1 MIASP
6 LLARLATRIGAVGLL
21 AVTIVA
27 CQTTQN
33 AGSPGATAPLVRQ
46 SVETAPT
53 DLQLL
58 CASEAANR
66 MGADSTSVLP
76 TGSSVLQPSVYQ
88 VQLNVA
94 GAPATCVI
102 DDNGTIHSIG

>member
-1 MIASP
+1 MIASST
-6 LLARLATRIGAVGLL
+6 LARIATRFGAIGFVAT
-21 AVTIVA
+21 TIAA

-33 AGSPGATAPLVRQ
+33 AGSPGGTAPLVRQ

-66 MGADSTSVLP
+66 LGADSTSVLP

-88 VQLNVA
+88 VRLNVA
-94 GAPATCVI
+94 GSPATCVI
-102 DDNGTIHSIG
+102 DDNGTIHSLG